1 MKEILFNLIA
11 RLISILL
18 CGVKIVGIFFP
29 FLLCS
34 IYFFSFFFQNDILHN
49 PELGM
54 LINDYLGVNLEFLL
68 PNIYSRTFRLFGLSC
83 ERIVFYLSVERIRA
97 NYDLSSYDLKYDTLL
112 T

>member
-18 CGVKIVGIFFP
+18 CGVKIIGIFFP

-34 IYFFSFFFQNDILHN
+34 IYIYIYFFFFFQNDILHN

-68 PNIYSRTFRLFGLSC
+68 PNIYSRTFRLF
-83 ERIVFYLSVERIRA
+83 
-97 NYDLSSYDLKYDTLL
+97 
-112 T
+112 